1 MPPLATDDFPP
12 LLDAAALAGLLAE
25 GDRRRVFAAMV
36 LGART
41 LADIERA
48 TGLDGRAAGTALARL
63 SEGGLVVRDKSDHYL
78 VEDAFRLAARA
89 AAAATPASDS
99 GVEGV
104 EGEPARVL
112 RAFVRDGRLVS
123 MPAQHGKRMVVLD
136 LLSQQFEPGRRYRE
150 PEVNAILLR
159 WHDDCASLRRYL
171 VDEGFLERD
180 AGEYWRAGGTF
191 EA

>member
-1 MPPLATDDFPP
+1 MPPLATDDLPP

-25 GDRRRVFAAMV
+25 ENRRMVFAAMV

-41 LADIERA
+41 LAEIEQA
-48 TGLDGRAAGTALARL
+48 TALDGRAVGTALARFT
-63 SEGGLVVRDKSDHYL
+63 EAGLVVRDKADHFV

-89 AAAATPASDS
+89 AAAATPANS

-104 EGEPARVL
+104 EGESARVL
-112 RAFVRDGRLVS
+112 RAFVRDGRLMS
-123 MPAQHGKRMVVLD
+123 LPAQYSKRLVVLD
-136 LLSQQFEPGRRYRE
+136 LLAQQFEPGRRYSE

-171 VDEGFLERD
+171 VDDGFLERD
-180 AGEYWRAGGTF
+180 AGQYWRAGGTF
-191 EA
+191 EP